1 MENKVYKTTIKKF
14 LGQDVRTIRVD
25 NEHKYIVCKDM
36 FEVLGLV
43 KDDGGWDKPKKKML
57 EFLKLIHKESDSQK
71 LAVRVKDKHAKKGQI
86 RQIDCLSIETA
97 PIVLTQ
103 FKPINS
109 NRRTKEQNEEILNR
123 WAKFI
128 EFVDMLLKYH
138 ECHKYIINDKEKQKL
153 AIKEIIDDGGS
164 AMITNQM
171 VNKIMGKLITNDD
184 NFSISKDELKIYQPR
199 VTIDLLEVRNYALDK
214 FATCYSITES
224 HKEAFNLT
232 LKLAKKKYL
241 K

>member
-1 MENKVYKTTIKKF
+1 MENKVYKPIIKKF
-14 LGQDVRTIRVD
+14 LGYNVRVIQVD
-25 NEHKYIVCKDM
+25 KRNEYIICKDM
-36 FEVLGLV
+36 FDILGLV
-43 KDDGGWDKPKKKML
+43 KDDGTWTNSRNKML
-57 EFLKLIHKESDSQK
+57 DFLELIHKVSDHQ
-71 LAVRVKDKHAKKGQI
+71 LLGVRIKDKHAKMGQI
-86 RQIDCLSIETA
+86 RKIDCLNVETV

-109 NRRTKEQNEEILNR
+109 NRRTKEQNKQVLEK
-123 WAKFI
+123 WSKFMK
-128 EFVDMLLKYH
+128 FVDMLLQYH
-138 ECHKYIINDKEKQKL
+138 ECHKYIVNDKERQKL
-153 AIKEIIDDGGS
+153 AIKEITDNGGS

-184 NFSISKDELKIYQPR
+184 NFLISKDELKIYQPR

-224 HKEAFNLT
+224 HKEAFELT